1 VAIAYSNERID
12 LFMARDL
19 TRHTAKLD
27 EEEFL
32 EILEVPPSRAFE
44 WLKAGVITDAK
55 TVVALLMLERM
66 TESGQG
72 LR

>member
-1 VAIAYSNERID
+1 
-12 LFMARDL
+12 
-19 TRHTAKLD
+19 
-27 EEEFL
+27 
-32 EILEVPPSRAFE
+32 VPPSRAFE